1 VRRNPGTTGQS
12 RSTTQPSDDDQGGR
26 SSHLSWDD
34 RHRGYGRHIG
44 ASRRESSA
52 QQVIMQIAG
61 TTLRMEDAGAKPLL
75 TRPRPFAIS
84 CYASPTFSDELAEVM
99 WDSYVLDKN

>member
-1 VRRNPGTTGQS
+1 MACLAAVTSGRR
-12 RSTTQPSDDDQGGR
+12 
-26 SSHLSWDD
+26 
-34 RHRGYGRHIG
+34 RGYTEGMVGISAVLG
-44 ASRRESSA
+44 GESSA
-52 QQVIMQIAG
+52 QRVIMQIAG

-84 CYASPTFSDELAEVM
+84 RYASPTFSDELTGAM

>member
-1 VRRNPGTTGQS
+1 MACLAAVTSGRR
-12 RSTTQPSDDDQGGR
+12 
-26 SSHLSWDD
+26 
-34 RHRGYGRHIG
+34 RGYTEGMVGISALLG
-44 ASRRESSA
+44 GETSA
-52 QQVIMQIAG
+52 QRVIMQIAG

-84 CYASPTFSDELAEVM
+84 RYASPTFSDELTEAM

>member
-1 VRRNPGTTGQS
+1 
-12 RSTTQPSDDDQGGR
+12 
-26 SSHLSWDD
+26 
-34 RHRGYGRHIG
+34 
-44 ASRRESSA
+44 
-52 QQVIMQIAG
+52 MQIAG

-99 WDSYVLDKN
+99 WDNYVLDKN